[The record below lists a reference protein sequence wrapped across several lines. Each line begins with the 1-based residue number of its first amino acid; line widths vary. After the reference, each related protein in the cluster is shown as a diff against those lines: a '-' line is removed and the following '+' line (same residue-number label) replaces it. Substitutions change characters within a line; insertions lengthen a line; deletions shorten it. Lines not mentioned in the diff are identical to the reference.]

1 MNYYYNET
9 TGIAMISGVALGGVQ
24 YTGST
29 GILSINGQNYT
40 GRGQVYGILWD
51 TGNIS
56 FGLAPHTTGIK
67 INPSATG
74 KIFYPKPDI
83 WATGSGII
91 LKFEVNIWS
100 GLGIVLSGI
109 DSRLSGINSG
119 LSGDFLPSG
128 YLLHKE
134 SYKLLPNYAF
144 PSSNVYTGDYVYP
157 SSSLVGGIYPSLLQ
171 DNIINI
177 NLEMTWSGDCGT
189 ASNC

>member
-1 MNYYYNET
+1 
-9 TGIAMISGVALGGVQ
+9 MISGVALGGVQ

-67 INPSATG
+67 INPDATG

-83 WATGSGII
+83 WATGSGIL
-91 LKFEVNIWS
+91 LKFEINIFTGNGFS
-100 GLGIVLSGI
+100 LSGNQI
-109 DSRLSGINSG
+109 TGINSG
-119 LSGDFLPSG
+119 IVSGWVLPSG

-144 PSSNVYTGDYVYP
+144 PSSNVYTGDYAYP